1 MSKWLDF
8 ELECTDYLNKKF
20 GEYAT
25 FEHLGGSDSTI
36 TDIKVSTKNGDI
48 FYIDAKH
55 SPAQSGQFV
64 LFPNFE
70 ENKFKY
76 SSKNIT
82 AINEFSQKIIDI
94 MNKDFNSFSKA
105 STAGNSLVFEGCE
118 NIFSNWIINTYKNK
132 NVRYIITNNF
142 ILLPIDQLNDYF
154 DITAKYR
161 VKKSGSSSVSKK
173 NFESVETFIKDNY
186 PIDDIIFKANKM
198 YAISSAKLNKTTFKL
213 DSTNYLFSKRDNA
226 YEIKRLSNTHN
237 ANVIFSI
244 KLNKAK
250 IGISELDFIS
260 QLKN

>member
-20 GEYAT
+20 GKYAT

-64 LFPNFE
+64 LFPDFE
-70 ENKFKY
+70 THQFKY

-94 MNKDFNSFSKA
+94 MNKDFDSFSKA
-105 STAGNSLVFEGCE
+105 STAGNSLVFEGYE

-142 ILLPIDQLNDYF
+142 ILLPIDQLKDYF

-173 NFESVETFIKDNY
+173 NFECVETFIKDNY
-186 PIDDIIFKANKM
+186 PVDNIIFKSNKM
-198 YAISSAKLNKTTFKL
+198 YAISSAELHKTTFKL
-213 DSTNYLFSKRDNA
+213 NNTDYMFSKCDND
-226 YEIKRLSNTHN
+226 YEIKRLSNTRN

-244 KLNKAK
+244 KLKKVK